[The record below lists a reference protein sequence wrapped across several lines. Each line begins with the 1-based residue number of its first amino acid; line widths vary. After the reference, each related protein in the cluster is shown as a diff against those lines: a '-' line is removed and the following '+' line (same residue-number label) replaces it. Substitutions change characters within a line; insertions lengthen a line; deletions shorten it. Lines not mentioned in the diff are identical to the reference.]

1 MVRLECW
8 SEKTEETK
16 FFIRAGKRQNNA
28 LLKTIYQEG
37 QPFLSINKSPGTF
50 QNWGDFM
57 QLRRIRI
64 ALFRSWSEPRCDLL
78 NICIWSF
85 FMLEERKKERK
96 SMPKLPRKLSK
107 ICIQVWI
114 FKKMIWTET
123 KRHGF
128 STLHGIQSPSGKMLL
143 HQSENWNKMN
153 SYNDWNTTLFTVVSL
168 FRCWVSRWAQSWT
181 NWRQTPWW
189 RKYA

>member
-16 FFIRAGKRQNNA
+16 FFIRAWKRQNNA

-96 SMPKLPRKLSK
+96 SMQKLPRKLSK

-114 FKKMIWTET
+114 FKKMGSGSEP
-123 KRHGF
+123 KQNVMDSLHCMGF
-128 STLHGIQSPSGKMLL
+128 SHPVEKCYCTSQKTGTRWIATTIEIQHYLL
-143 HQSENWNKMN
+143 
-153 SYNDWNTTLFTVVSL
+153 
-168 FRCWVSRWAQSWT
+168 
-181 NWRQTPWW
+181 
-189 RKYA
+189 

>member
-1 MVRLECW
+1 MVRLEWW

-16 FFIRAGKRQNNA
+16 FFIRAWKRQNNA

-96 SMPKLPRKLSK
+96 SMQKLPRKLSK
-107 ICIQVWI
+107 ICIHIGIFVLWDQDLNRNKTSWI
-114 FKKMIWTET
+114 LHTAWDSVNQWKNATAPVRKME
-123 KRHGF
+123 
-128 STLHGIQSPSGKMLL
+128 PD
-143 HQSENWNKMN
+143 E
-153 SYNDWNTTLFTVVSL
+153 
-168 FRCWVSRWAQSWT
+168 
-181 NWRQTPWW
+181 
-189 RKYA
+189 